1 MARKTAKKMDA
12 LEIDE
17 FLESQQTGVL
27 ALANDDD
34 AYAVPLSFAYDDED
48 RSVYLRLGFGPG
60 SQKQRYM
67 EATDHVSF
75 VVYEDTEEGWKS
87 VLVEGKVTMLSHD
100 SLDAAI
106 VEVMEGLDIPYFQV
120 HSRPATDIR
129 FRVACIEPTRVS
141 GIIEGYSHR
150 KGRAE

>member
-1 MARKTAKKMDA
+1 MAQQTATQMDA

-27 ALANDDD
+27 ALANDGD
-34 AYAVPLSFAYDDED
+34 AYAVPLSFAYDDDD
-48 RSVYLRLGFGPG
+48 RSVYLRLGFAPG
-60 SQKQRYM
+60 SQKQRYL
-67 EATDHVSF
+67 ERTDHVSF
-75 VVYEDTEEGWKS
+75 VVYDDTDEGWKS

-120 HSRPATDIR
+120 HSRPATDIQ
-129 FRVACIEPTRVS
+129 FNVACIEPTQVN

-150 KGRAE
+150 TDDEA